1 VLERGKVENTLA
13 QSSFDKERLGLVE
26 KYEIAKRRLGE
37 VQDEQMLDRM
47 ESSRQEALLQQQVE
61 FLNRRIEEL

>member
-1 VLERGKVENTLA
+1 MLMRGKSEMAVA

-26 KYEIAKRRLGE
+26 KYENAKRRLGE
-37 VQDEQMLDRM
+37 VQDEQMIDRM